1 MSETDIIRFTAS
13 ISQVR
18 TMADGGLRVVL
29 DFDEI
34 NIQAATEL
42 MQVKR
47 AGGVVEIAAVAIIN
61 PPVVQEAKNDRP
73 NPRHHTPYTK
83 PKTQA

>member
-1 MSETDIIRFTAS
+1 MTGPDSEGRDKEAVYRMSDDVIRFIAQ
-13 ISQVR
+13 IAQVR

-34 NIQAATEL
+34 NIEAATAL

-47 AGGVVEIAAVAIIN
+47 AGEALVVAAVAIVPEKEKQWRDPIN
-61 PPVVQEAKNDRP
+61 
-73 NPRHHTPYTK
+73 
-83 PKTQA
+83 